1 MFQELNIFIKFLVN
15 EKTELLVH
23 YVLIHGLFHLT
34 NDASHVNL
42 CHVVHL
48 NPSVVEKELW

>member
-34 NDASHVNL
+34 NDASHIDL
-42 CHVVHL
+42 RHMVHL